1 MQRWF
6 SLSLVVIISFSWPAA
21 AGTLERVRDTG
32 EVKIGYREDAAP
44 FSYKNAL
51 GEVTGYSVDLCRFVA
66 VQVKKQLALDDMKVT
81 YVPVTAENRFDA
93 VQEGRIDVL
102 CGPTSITLSRREIV
116 DFSIF
121 TFADGASVLYLAD
134 GPKTFEELKGHR
146 VGVRRGTTTEEALKV
161 TLQRM
166 SLDAEVVDVTDHTDG
181 LSKLEA
187 NEISA
192 YFADQAILLYL
203 AAGSSTP
210 EKLRL
215 SDRQFTNEPYAL
227 ALQRGDSDFRLL
239 VDRTLARLYRSGEIG
254 QIFQNSFGERATPS
268 NPLKVLYALHRL
280 PE

>member
-6 SLSLVVIISFSWPAA
+6 SLILVVIISFSWPAA

-32 EVKIGYREDAAP
+32 EFKIGYREDAAP

-51 GEVTGYSVDLCRFVA
+51 GEITGYSVDLCRFVA
-66 VQVKKQLALDDMKVT
+66 VQVKKQLSLDDMKVT

-93 VQEGRIDVL
+93 VQEGRIDIL

-134 GPKTFEELKGHR
+134 GPKSFEELKGQR

-161 TLQRM
+161 TLQKL
-166 SLDAEVVDVTDHTDG
+166 SLDAEVVDVADHGDG

-187 NEISA
+187 KEISA

-203 AAGSSTP
+203 AARSPTP

-215 SDRQFTNEPYAL
+215 SDRHFTNEPYAL

-239 VDRTLARLYRSGEIG
+239 VDRTLARLYRSGEIS
-254 QIFQNSFGERATPS
+254 QLFRNSFGERAIPS
-268 NPLKVLYALHRL
+268 NPLKVLYAIHRL